1 MNNMKTLWAFI
12 TELDKKAVR
21 AVLVLIL
28 MFGLVASLLIFGQS
42 VLKVPDTDIFN
53 IFARLKATGFALPVI
68 ALIFTLAA
76 FLGVPQWVLITG
88 VVLAFGPLSGSFYA
102 WVATMC
108 SAALDFWLGRWI
120 GAEKLNRYGGDLVGR
135 IISVVKHNGF
145 ITSFAIRF
153 VPTGPF
159 VLVNMAA
166 GVAHMK
172 FSAFVLGTGLGI
184 IPKIAIVGLVAQGV
198 ITSGDGKRFASV
210 FIFLAIFLIL
220 AMFLARKRLNKNF
233 SERKSSIK

>member
-1 MNNMKTLWAFI
+1 MKTFWAFI

-28 MFGLVASLLIFGQS
+28 MFGLVVSTLIYGQS
-42 VLKVPDTDIFN
+42 VLRVLDADIYD
-53 IFARLKATGFALPVI
+53 IFARLKETGFALPVI

-76 FLGVPQWVLITG
+76 FLGVPQWLLITG
-88 VVLAFGPLSGSFYA
+88 VILAFGPLSGSLYA

-108 SAALDFWLGRWI
+108 SGVIDFWLGRSI

-135 IISVVKHNGF
+135 ITSIVKHNGF

-166 GVAHMK
+166 GVTNMK

-210 FIFLAIFLIL
+210 FIVLAISLIL
-220 AMFLARKRLNKNF
+220 AMFLARKCLNKNF
-233 SERKSSIK
+233 NQ

>member
-1 MNNMKTLWAFI
+1 MKTFWAFI
-12 TELDKKAVR
+12 TELDKRAVR

-28 MFGLVASLLIFGQS
+28 MFGLVVSLLIFGQS
-42 VLKVPDTDIFN
+42 VLQVPDTNIYE
-53 IFARLKATGFALPVI
+53 IFARLKETGFALPVI

-76 FLGVPQWVLITG
+76 FIGVPQWMLITG
-88 VVLAFGPLSGSFYA
+88 VILAFGPVSGSLYA
-102 WVATMC
+102 WMATMC
-108 SAALDFWLGRWI
+108 SAAIDFWLGRWI
-120 GAEKLNRYGGDLVGR
+120 GSEKLNRYGGNVVGR

-145 ITSFAIRF
+145 ITSFAVRF

-172 FSAFVLGTGLGI
+172 FSSFVLGTGLGI

-198 ITSGDGKRFASV
+198 ITGVDGKRFSSF
-210 FIFLAIFLIL
+210 FIVLAIVLVVS
-220 AMFLARKRLNKNF
+220 MFLARKRLNKNF
-233 SERKSSIK
+233 NQ